1 MPPAETTLTH
11 GSMDE
16 LRLRR
21 LIAVGRRLVAELDL
35 EALLMHI
42 VEAARDLTGA
52 RYGALGVLN
61 ERGDALDR
69 FLTVGLDEETR
80 TRIGDLP
87 HGHGVLGVL
96 ISDPR
101 PLRLPDVSDHPRS
114 YGFPAGHPPMR
125 TFLGVPLRIRDQVYG
140 NLYMTDKES
149 GEFDDADQEAAVVLA
164 EWAGIAIENARLYEN
179 ATRRSE
185 ELSRAVAGFE
195 ASLAVARAVGGETEL
210 DRILE
215 LIAKRG
221 RALVEADSMLI
232 ALYDGRTLTIRS
244 VAGKLDRELEGG
256 VVHLPGTAISEVI
269 NRQRALHIY
278 DDGSPTPVMAGI
290 VARAG
295 LVVPLVFRTSCVG
308 VLCALDPIDGSVRFT
323 ADHERVL
330 EAFASSGATAVAT
343 GQNVAQERL
352 RRSIEASE
360 SERRRWAR
368 ELHDETLQDMASL
381 KLLLGSARR
390 STDVEAIHR
399 VLDDVTEQLIASIRS
414 LRHLIGELRP
424 AVLDDAGLQ
433 PALEALSARIESSG
447 IEVSMSLDLP
457 TRASGELPQE
467 VEDTLYRLV
476 QEALTNVLKHAGATE
491 VSVSVVLD
499 ADRLEVNVEDNGRG
513 IDPEGSSSGYGLVGM
528 RERAALVGGTIE
540 IASEPGRGTR
550 VSASIPLPRSAGQ
563 P

>member
-1 MPPAETTLTH
+1 
-11 GSMDE
+11 
-16 LRLRR
+16 
-21 LIAVGRRLVAELDL
+21 
-35 EALLMHI
+35 
-42 VEAARDLTGA
+42 
-52 RYGALGVLN
+52 
-61 ERGDALDR
+61 
-69 FLTVGLDEETR
+69 
-80 TRIGDLP
+80 
-87 HGHGVLGVL
+87 
-96 ISDPR
+96 
-101 PLRLPDVSDHPRS
+101 
-114 YGFPAGHPPMR
+114 
-125 TFLGVPLRIRDQVYG
+125 
-140 NLYMTDKES
+140 
-149 GEFDDADQEAAVVLA
+149 
-164 EWAGIAIENARLYEN
+164 
-179 ATRRSE
+179 
-185 ELSRAVAGFE
+185 
-195 ASLAVARAVGGETEL
+195 
-210 DRILE
+210 
-215 LIAKRG
+215 
-221 RALVEADSMLI
+221 
-232 ALYDGRTLTIRS
+232 
-244 VAGKLDRELEGG
+244 
-256 VVHLPGTAISEVI
+256 VVHLPGTAVSEVI
-269 NRQRALHIY
+269 NRQRALHIH
-278 DDGSPTPVMAGI
+278 DDGSPTAVMAGI

-308 VLCALDPIDGSVRFT
+308 VLCALDPIDGSSRFT
-323 ADHERVL
+323 AEHERVL

-381 KLLLGSARR
+381 KLLLGAARR
-390 STDVEAIHR
+390 SKDVEAIHR

-433 PALEALSARIESSG
+433 PALEALGARIESSG
-447 IEVSMSLDLP
+447 IDVSMSLDLP

-476 QEALTNVLKHAGATE
+476 QEALTNVVKHAGATE
-491 VSVSVVLD
+491 VSVSVVLE

-550 VSASIPLPRSAGQ
+550 VSASIPLPRPAGQ

>member
-1 MPPAETTLTH
+1 
-11 GSMDE
+11 MDE
-16 LRLRR
+16 PRLRR
-21 LIAVGRRLVAELDL
+21 LIAVGRRLVAELDV
-35 EALLMHI
+35 EALLMDV

-52 RYGALGVLN
+52 RYAALGVLN
-61 ERGDALDR
+61 ERGDGLDR
-69 FLTVGLDEETR
+69 FLTVGLDEEAR
-80 TRIGDLP
+80 ARIGDLP

-101 PLRLPDVSDHPRS
+101 PLRLADVKDHPRS

-179 ATRRSE
+179 ATWRSE

-215 LIAKRG
+215 LIVKRG

-232 ALYDGRTLTIRS
+232 ALYEGRTLTIRS
-244 VAGKLDRELEGG
+244 VAGQLDRELEGQA
-256 VVHLPGTAISEVI
+256 VPLPGTAVSEVI
-269 NRQRALHIY
+269 NRQRTLHIH
-278 DDGSPTPVMAGI
+278 DEGSPTAVMAGI
-290 VARAG
+290 IARAG

-308 VLCALDPIDGSVRFT
+308 VLCALDPIDGSATFT
-323 ADHERVL
+323 ADHQRVL

-381 KLLLGSARR
+381 KLMLGSARR
-390 STDVEAIHR
+390 STDVDAIHR
-399 VLDDVTEQLIASIRS
+399 VLDDVSEQLTAGIRS

-433 PALEALSARIESSG
+433 PALEALGARIESSG
-447 IEVSMSLDLP
+447 VGVDMSLDLP

-476 QEALTNVLKHAGATE
+476 QEALTNVVKHAGATR
-491 VSVSVVLD
+491 VSVTVARHD
-499 ADRLEVNVEDNGRG
+499 GRLEVNVEDDGAG
-513 IDPEGSSSGYGLVGM
+513 INPELPSSGYGLVGM
-528 RERAALVGGTIE
+528 RERAALVGGSIQ

-550 VSASIPLPRSAGQ
+550 VNASIPLPDASDQ

>member
-1 MPPAETTLTH
+1 MPPADATLAS
-11 GSMDE
+11 GAMDE

-21 LIAVGRRLVAELDL
+21 LIEVGRKLVAELDL
-35 EALLMHI
+35 EVLLLDI
-42 VEAARDLTGA
+42 VEAARELTGA
-52 RYGALGVLN
+52 RYAALGVLN
-61 ERGDALDR
+61 EQGNGLDR

-101 PLRLPDVSDHPRS
+101 PLRLADVSEHPRS
-114 YGFPAGHPPMR
+114 YGFPAGHPQMR

-140 NLYMTDKES
+140 NLYMTERES
-149 GEFDDADQEAAVVLA
+149 GEFDDADEAAAVVLA

-185 ELSRAVAGFE
+185 ELARAVAGFE

-221 RALVEADSMLI
+221 RALLEADSMLI
-232 ALYDGRTLTIRS
+232 ALYDGTTLTIRS
-244 VAGKLDRELEGG
+244 VAGRLDRELEGQT
-256 VVHLPGTAISEVI
+256 VPLPGTAVSEVI
-269 NRQRALHIY
+269 NRQRTLHIH
-278 DDGSPTPVMAGI
+278 DDGSPTAIMAGI

-308 VLCALDPIDGSVRFT
+308 VLCALDPIDGSARFT
-323 ADHERVL
+323 PDHQRVL

-390 STDVEAIHR
+390 SLDVDAIHR
-399 VLDDVTEQLIASIRS
+399 VLDDVNEQLTAGIRS

-424 AVLDDAGLQ
+424 AVLDDAGLE
-433 PALEALSARIESSG
+433 PALEALGARIEASG
-447 IEVSMSLDLP
+447 IRVSMALDLP
-457 TRASGELPQE
+457 TRASGELPHE

-476 QEALTNVLKHAGATE
+476 QEALTNVIKHAGASEVT
-491 VSVSVVLD
+491 VSVKREDGRV
-499 ADRLEVNVEDNGRG
+499 EVNVEDDGAG
-513 IDPEGSSSGYGLVGM
+513 IDTGVPNAGYGLVGM
-528 RERAALVGGTIE
+528 RERAELVGGTVA

-550 VSASIPLPRSAGQ
+550 VSATIPLPGEAQ

>member
-1 MPPAETTLTH
+1 
-11 GSMDE
+11 
-16 LRLRR
+16 
-21 LIAVGRRLVAELDL
+21 
-35 EALLMHI
+35 
-42 VEAARDLTGA
+42 
-52 RYGALGVLN
+52 
-61 ERGDALDR
+61 
-69 FLTVGLDEETR
+69 
-80 TRIGDLP
+80 
-87 HGHGVLGVL
+87 VLGVL

-101 PLRLPDVSDHPRS
+101 PLRLADVSDHPRS

-244 VAGKLDRELEGG
+244 VAGRLDRELEGG
-256 VVHLPGTAISEVI
+256 VVHLPGTAVSEVI
-269 NRQRALHIY
+269 NRQRALHIH
-278 DDGSPTPVMAGI
+278 DDGSPTAVMAGI

-308 VLCALDPIDGSVRFT
+308 VLCALDPIDGSSRFT
-323 ADHERVL
+323 AEHERVL

-381 KLLLGSARR
+381 KLLLGAARR
-390 STDVEAIHR
+390 SKDVEAIHR

-433 PALEALSARIESSG
+433 PALEALGARIESSG
-447 IEVSMSLDLP
+447 IDVSMSLDLP

-476 QEALTNVLKHAGATE
+476 QEALTNVVKHAGATE
-491 VSVSVVLD
+491 VSVSVVLE

-550 VSASIPLPRSAGQ
+550 VSASIPLPRPAGQ